1 MYSPTLNK
9 IKLSGLIV
17 IPILLLLLPASFFD
31 EGQSVCLSVLLL
43 DIECYGCGM
52 TRAIMH
58 IIHFDFSTAWTYN
71 KIAFIVFPI
80 MVYLYVEFFLKE
92 FAFYKKYQKE
102 KQSK

>member
-1 MYSPTLNK
+1 MNSRTLNK

-80 MVYLYVEFFLKE
+80 MAYLYIEFFFKE
-92 FAFYKKYQKE
+92 LEVFKKSQQK
-102 KQSK
+102 K